1 MKIEYHKNFT
11 KQFSNLQKK
20 EQIRVIETLKLFE
33 KAPFSELLRYHQ
45 LKGSLSQFRS
55 VSAGGNIRLHYYE
68 NEPNHV
74 IVVFVA
80 IGSHSQLYK

>member
-1 MKIEYHKNFT
+1 MKIEYHKSFT
-11 KQFSNLQKK
+11 KQFANLQRK
-20 EQIRVIETLKLFE
+20 EQLRTLETLKLFE
-33 KAPFSELLRYHQ
+33 KEPFSGSLRNHR

-55 VSAGGNIRLHYYE
+55 ISAGGNIRLHYYE
-68 NEPNHV
+68 KEPNHI

>member
-20 EQIRVIETLKLFE
+20 EQIRVMETLKLFE
-33 KAPFSELLRYHQ
+33 KEPFSESLRNHQ
-45 LKGSLSQFRS
+45 LKGNLFKFRS
-55 VSAGGNIRLHYYE
+55 ISAGGDIRLHYYE
-68 NEPNHV
+68 KEPNHFV
-74 IVVFVA
+74 VVFVA